1 MFPVIDLRAYASAR
15 ERGFA
20 YGQKARAEI
29 VHSLET
35 YAEVFALC
43 GMDWP
48 RVCRRARRY
57 APAIAGLS
65 PHLLSEI
72 EGIAKGVGIELDAV
86 LALNARSEIL
96 PATFLSSAGVET
108 ESAQALAINHA
119 MGWST
124 WADLH
129 ECTAVGV
136 GAMAAA
142 DRHTRLAQNWDWL
155 GRQRAA
161 MVILHTVDANGREI
175 LTLTEAGMLAKMGIN
190 GAGLA
195 VGLNILRSTSDG
207 ERPGAPVHAILR
219 HLLSFDS
226 IAGVRAELARIQA
239 IDGNYGGFGGS
250 SNIPCAD
257 ASGEVSNFELS
268 PLGWAE
274 VPAEQAR
281 SAHTNHFL
289 SPLLSPHQSPMS
301 DTLSSDGRLSTAL
314 QHLKA
319 APIGLSSIEALLRD
333 ESAGSL
339 SICRK
344 PDPSLPVNL
353 RMESVCGVIMDTTAR
368 EMLVASHVPSL
379 ARFQRVPVEL
389 AVPTSVF

>member
-1 MFPVIDLRAYASAR
+1 L
-15 ERGFA
+15 A
-20 YGQKARAEI
+20 YGQKAKAAI

-72 EGIAKGVGIELDAV
+72 EGIAKGVGVELDAI

-96 PATFLSSAGVET
+96 PATFLSPTVSGA
-108 ESAQALAINHA
+108 ESTQALAINHA

-124 WADLH
+124 WADLQ

-136 GAMAAA
+136 GADAS
-142 DRHTRLAQNWDWL
+142 DDHHTRLAQNWDWL

-161 MVILHTVDANGREI
+161 MVVLHTVDPRGREI
-175 LTLTEAGMLAKMGIN
+175 LTLTEAGMLAKIGLN

-195 VGLNILRSTSDG
+195 VGLNIVRSTLDG
-207 ERPGAPVHAILR
+207 ERPGVPVHVLLR

-226 IAGVRAELARIQA
+226 IAALRVELNRIQA
-239 IDGNYGGFGGS
+239 VGGSYGGFGGS

-257 ASGEVSNFELS
+257 ASGETSNLELS

-274 VPAEQAR
+274 VAAHQSR

-289 SPLLSPHQSPMS
+289 SPSLAPHQTPMS
-301 DTLSSDGRLSTAL
+301 ETLSSEDRLTTAERCL
-314 QHLKA
+314 S
-319 APIGLSSIEALLRD
+319 APTVGHDALEALLRD
-333 ESAGSL
+333 ESAGNL
-339 SICRK
+339 SICRR

-353 RMESVCGVIMDTTAR
+353 RIESVCGVILDATSR
-368 EMLVASHVPSL
+368 EMHIASHVPSQAL
-379 ARFQRVPVEL
+379 FQRVPVEL
-389 AVPTSVF
+389 QVPTSIY